1 MVYTK
6 DIEYEKRGF
15 DMKILILGAA
25 GQISKVLTNRLLQ
38 ETDAELVLYARN
50 ANKRIANS
58 YPNRITIIDGDFN
71 DSAKL
76 MKAMQDVEIVYLN
89 DMNSPDATQT
99 IVDAA
104 KKSGVAKI
112 IGATILGIYDE
123 VIGEFGK
130 WNARMVGRT
139 GTNRHKESAKIIEDS
154 GIDYTLLRLT
164 WLYNQDGN
172 ERYMVSQ
179 KGEPFIGAQVARQ
192 AVARL
197 IMDIIRNPAVYSNKS
212 LGVSEPNTNF
222 PKPSFY

>member
-1 MVYTK
+1 
-6 DIEYEKRGF
+6 
-15 DMKILILGAA
+15 MKILILGAA
-25 GQISKVLTNRLLQ
+25 GQISKMLINRLMQ
-38 ETDAELVLYARN
+38 ETDAELVQYARN
-50 ANKRIANS
+50 ANRRIANS
-58 YPNRITIIDGDFN
+58 DPSRITIVDGDFN

-76 MKAMQDVEIVYLN
+76 LEAMEGVAIVYLN
-89 DMNSPDATQT
+89 DMNSPETTQT

-154 GIDYTLLRLT
+154 GIDFTLLRLT
-164 WLYNQDGN
+164 WLYNQEGN
-172 ERYMVSQ
+172 ERYMLSK
-179 KGEPFIGAQVARQ
+179 KGEPFIGAQVSRQ

-197 IMDIIRNPAVYSNKS
+197 IMDIIENPAVYSNKS
-212 LGVSEPNTNF
+212 LGVSEPNTDF
-222 PKPSFY
+222 SKPSFY

>member
-1 MVYTK
+1 
-6 DIEYEKRGF
+6 
-15 DMKILILGAA
+15 MKILILGAA
-25 GQISKVLTNRLLQ
+25 GQISKMLINRLLQ
-38 ETDAELVLYARN
+38 ETDAELVQYARN
-50 ANKRIANS
+50 ANRRIANS
-58 YPNRITIIDGDFN
+58 DPSRITIVDGDFN

-76 MKAMQDVEIVYLN
+76 LEAMEGVAIVYLN
-89 DMNSPDATQT
+89 DMNSPEATQT

-130 WNARMVGRT
+130 WNARMVGRA

-154 GIDYTLLRLT
+154 GIDFTLLRLT
-164 WLYNQDGN
+164 WLYNQEDN

-197 IMDIIRNPAVYSNKS
+197 IMDIIENPAIYSNKS
-212 LGVSEPNTNF
+212 LGVSEPNTDF
-222 PKPSFY
+222 SKPSFY

>member
-1 MVYTK
+1 
-6 DIEYEKRGF
+6 
-15 DMKILILGAA
+15 MKILILGAA
-25 GQISKVLTNRLLQ
+25 GQISKMLTNRLLQ
-38 ETDAELVLYARN
+38 ETDAQLVLYARN
-50 ANKRIANS
+50 ANRRIANS
-58 YPNRITIIDGDFN
+58 EPSRVTNIDGDFN

-76 MKAMQDVEIVYLN
+76 LEVMEGVEIVYLN
-89 DMNSPDATQT
+89 DMNSPEATQT

-130 WNARMVGRT
+130 WNARMVGRS

-154 GIDYTLLRLT
+154 GIDFTLLRLT
-164 WLYNQDGN
+164 WLYNQEDN

-197 IMDIIRNPAVYSNKS
+197 IMDIIENPAIYSNKS
-212 LGVSEPNTNF
+212 LGVSEPNTDF

>member
-1 MVYTK
+1 
-6 DIEYEKRGF
+6 
-15 DMKILILGAA
+15 MKILILGAA
-25 GQISKVLTNRLLQ
+25 GQISKMLINRLLQ

-50 ANKRIANS
+50 ANRRIANS
-58 YPNRITIIDGDFN
+58 DPSRITIVDGDFN

-76 MKAMQDVEIVYLN
+76 LEAMEGVAIVYLN
-89 DMNSPDATQT
+89 DMNSPDAIQK

-104 KKSGVAKI
+104 KKSGVTKI

-139 GTNRHKESAKIIEDS
+139 GTNRHKDSAKIIEDS

-164 WLYNQDGN
+164 WLYNQEGN
-172 ERYMVSQ
+172 ERYTLSQ
-179 KGEPFIGAQVARQ
+179 KGEPFIGAQVSRQ

-197 IMDIIRNPAVYSNKS
+197 IMDIIENPAVYANKS
-212 LGVSEPNTNF
+212 LGVSEPNTDF

>member
-1 MVYTK
+1 
-6 DIEYEKRGF
+6 
-15 DMKILILGAA
+15 MKILILGAA
-25 GQISKVLTNRLLQ
+25 GQISKMVTEKLLQ
-38 ETDAELVLYARN
+38 ETDAELVLFARN
-50 ANKRIANS
+50 ANRRIINS
-58 YPNRITIIDGDFN
+58 DPSRITIVDGDFN

-76 MKAMQDVEIVYLN
+76 LEAMQGVAIVYLN

-123 VIGEFGK
+123 VVGEFGK

-139 GTNRHKESAKIIEDS
+139 GTDRHKESAKIIEDS

-164 WLYNQDGN
+164 WLYNQEGN
-172 ERYMVSQ
+172 EKYTVSQ
-179 KGEPFIGAQVARQ
+179 KGEPFIGAQVTRE

-197 IMDIIRNPAVYSNKS
+197 ITDIIENPIVHSNKS
-212 LGVSEPNTNF
+212 LGVSEPNTDF

>member
-1 MVYTK
+1 
-6 DIEYEKRGF
+6 
-15 DMKILILGAA
+15 MKILILGAA
-25 GQISKVLTNRLLQ
+25 GQISKMLINRLLQ

-50 ANKRIANS
+50 ANRRIANS
-58 YPNRITIIDGDFN
+58 DPSRITIVDGDFN
-71 DSAKL
+71 DSNKL
-76 MKAMQDVEIVYLN
+76 LEAMEVFAIVYLH
-89 DMNSPDATQT
+89 DMNSPEATQT

-154 GIDYTLLRLT
+154 GIDFTLLRLT
-164 WLYNQDGN
+164 WLYNQEDN

-197 IMDIIRNPAVYSNKS
+197 IMDIIENPAIYSNKS
-212 LGVSEPNTNF
+212 LGVSEPNTDF

>member
-1 MVYTK
+1 
-6 DIEYEKRGF
+6 
-15 DMKILILGAA
+15 MKILILGAA
-25 GQISKVLTNRLLQ
+25 GQISKMLINRLLQ

-50 ANKRIANS
+50 ANRRIANRDPS
-58 YPNRITIIDGDFN
+58 RITIVDGDFN

-76 MKAMQDVEIVYLN
+76 LEAMEGVAIVYLN
-89 DMNSPDATQT
+89 DMNSPETTQT

-130 WNARMVGRT
+130 WNARMVGLT

-154 GIDYTLLRLT
+154 GIDFTLLRLT
-164 WLYNQDGN
+164 WLYNQEDN

-197 IMDIIRNPAVYSNKS
+197 IMDIIENPAIYSNKS
-212 LGVSEPNTNF
+212 LGVSEPNTDF

>member
-1 MVYTK
+1 
-6 DIEYEKRGF
+6 
-15 DMKILILGAA
+15 MKILILGAA
-25 GQISKVLTNRLLQ
+25 GQISKMITKNLLQ

-50 ANKRIANS
+50 ANRRIANS
-58 YPNRITIIDGDFN
+58 DPSRITIIDGDFN

-76 MKAMQDVEIVYLN
+76 MEAMEGVEIVYLN
-89 DMNSPDATQT
+89 DMNSPEATQT

-154 GIDYTLLRLT
+154 GIDFTLLRLT
-164 WLYNQDGN
+164 WLYNQEGN
-172 ERYMVSQ
+172 EKYMVSQ
-179 KGEPFIGAQVARQ
+179 KGEPFIGAQVSRQ

-197 IMDIIRNPAVYSNKS
+197 IVYIIGNQAVYSNKS
-212 LGVSEPNTNF
+212 LGVSEPNTDF

>member
-1 MVYTK
+1 
-6 DIEYEKRGF
+6 
-15 DMKILILGAA
+15 MKILILGAA
-25 GQISKVLTNRLLQ
+25 GQISKMLINRLLQ

-50 ANKRIANS
+50 ANRRIANS
-58 YPNRITIIDGDFN
+58 DPSRITIVDGDFN

-76 MKAMQDVEIVYLN
+76 LEAMEGVAIVYLN
-89 DMNSPDATQT
+89 DMNSPETTQT

-130 WNARMVGRT
+130 WNARMVGCS

-154 GIDYTLLRLT
+154 GIDFTLLRLT
-164 WLYNQDGN
+164 WLYNQEDN

-197 IMDIIRNPAVYSNKS
+197 IMDIIENPAIYSNKS
-212 LGVSEPNTNF
+212 LGVSEPNTDF

>member
-1 MVYTK
+1 
-6 DIEYEKRGF
+6 
-15 DMKILILGAA
+15 MKILILGAA
-25 GQISKVLTNRLLQ
+25 GQISKMLTNRLLQ

-50 ANKRIANS
+50 ANRRIANS
-58 YPNRITIIDGDFN
+58 DPSRITIVDGDFN

-76 MKAMQDVEIVYLN
+76 LEAMEGVAIVYLN
-89 DMNSPDATQT
+89 DMNSPETTQT

-130 WNARMVGRT
+130 WNARMVGCS

-154 GIDYTLLRLT
+154 GIDFTLLRLT
-164 WLYNQDGN
+164 WLYNQEDN

-192 AVARL
+192 AVARM
-197 IMDIIRNPAVYSNKS
+197 IMDIIENPAIYSNKS
-212 LGVSEPNTNF
+212 LGVSEPNTDF

>member
-1 MVYTK
+1 
-6 DIEYEKRGF
+6 
-15 DMKILILGAA
+15 MKILILGAA
-25 GQISKVLTNRLLQ
+25 GQISKMLINRLLQ

-50 ANKRIANS
+50 ANRRIANS
-58 YPNRITIIDGDFN
+58 DPSRITIVDGDFN

-76 MKAMQDVEIVYLN
+76 LEAMEGVAIVYLN
-89 DMNSPDATQT
+89 DMNSPEATQT

-112 IGATILGIYDE
+112 IAATILGIYDE

-130 WNARMVGRT
+130 WNARMVGCS

-154 GIDYTLLRLT
+154 GIDFTLLRLT
-164 WLYNQDGN
+164 WLYNQEDN

-197 IMDIIRNPAVYSNKS
+197 IMDIIENPAIYSNKS
-212 LGVSEPNTNF
+212 LGVSEPNTDF

>member
-1 MVYTK
+1 
-6 DIEYEKRGF
+6 
-15 DMKILILGAA
+15 MKILILGAA
-25 GQISKVLTNRLLQ
+25 GQISKMLINRLLQ

-50 ANKRIANS
+50 ANRRIANS
-58 YPNRITIIDGDFN
+58 DPSRITIINGDFN

-76 MKAMQDVEIVYLN
+76 LEAMEGVAIVYLN
-89 DMNSPDATQT
+89 DMNSPETTQT

-130 WNARMVGRT
+130 WNARMVGCS

-154 GIDYTLLRLT
+154 GIDFTLLRLT
-164 WLYNQDGN
+164 WLYNQEDN

-197 IMDIIRNPAVYSNKS
+197 IMDIIENPAIYSNKS
-212 LGVSEPNTNF
+212 LGVSEPNTDF

>member
-1 MVYTK
+1 
-6 DIEYEKRGF
+6 
-15 DMKILILGAA
+15 MKILILGAA
-25 GQISKVLTNRLLQ
+25 GQISKMLINRLLQ
-38 ETDAELVLYARN
+38 ETDAELVQYARN
-50 ANKRIANS
+50 ANRRIANS
-58 YPNRITIIDGDFN
+58 DPSRITIVDGDFN

-76 MKAMQDVEIVYLN
+76 LEAMEGVAIVYLN
-89 DMNSPDATQT
+89 DMNSPEATQT

-130 WNARMVGRT
+130 WNARMVGCS

-154 GIDYTLLRLT
+154 GIDFTLLRLT
-164 WLYNQDGN
+164 WLYNQEDN

-197 IMDIIRNPAVYSNKS
+197 IMDIIENPAIYSNKS
-212 LGVSEPNTNF
+212 LGVSEPNTDF

>member
-1 MVYTK
+1 
-6 DIEYEKRGF
+6 
-15 DMKILILGAA
+15 MKILILGAA
-25 GQISKVLTNRLLQ
+25 GRISKMLTNRLLQ

-50 ANKRIANS
+50 ANRRIANS
-58 YPNRITIIDGDFN
+58 DPSRITIVDGDFN

-76 MKAMQDVEIVYLN
+76 LEAMEGVAIVYLN
-89 DMNSPDATQT
+89 DMNSPEATQT

-112 IGATILGIYDE
+112 IAATILGIYDE
-123 VIGEFGK
+123 VIGVFGK

-154 GIDYTLLRLT
+154 GIDFTLLRLT
-164 WLYNQDGN
+164 WLYNQEDN

-197 IMDIIRNPAVYSNKS
+197 IMDIIENPAVYSNKS
-212 LGVSEPNTNF
+212 LGVSEPNTDVS
-222 PKPSFY
+222 KPALY

>member
-1 MVYTK
+1 
-6 DIEYEKRGF
+6 
-15 DMKILILGAA
+15 MKILILGAA
-25 GQISKVLTNRLLQ
+25 GQISKMLINRLMQ
-38 ETDAELVLYARN
+38 ETDAELVQYARN
-50 ANKRIANS
+50 ANRRIANS
-58 YPNRITIIDGDFN
+58 DPSRITIVDGDFN

-76 MKAMQDVEIVYLN
+76 LEAMDGVAIVYLN
-89 DMNSPDATQT
+89 DMNSPEATQT

-112 IGATILGIYDE
+112 IAATILGIYDE

-154 GIDYTLLRLT
+154 GMDFTLLRLT
-164 WLYNQDGN
+164 WLYNQEDN

-197 IMDIIRNPAVYSNKS
+197 IMDIIENPAIYSNKS
-212 LGVSEPNTNF
+212 LGVSEPNTDF

>member
-1 MVYTK
+1 
-6 DIEYEKRGF
+6 
-15 DMKILILGAA
+15 MKILILGAA
-25 GQISKVLTNRLLQ
+25 GQISKMLINRLMQ
-38 ETDAELVLYARN
+38 ETDAELVQYARN
-50 ANKRIANS
+50 ANRRIANS
-58 YPNRITIIDGDFN
+58 DPSRITIVDGDFN

-76 MKAMQDVEIVYLN
+76 LEAMEGVAIVYLN
-89 DMNSPDATQT
+89 DMNSPETTQT

-130 WNARMVGRT
+130 WNARMVGCS

-154 GIDYTLLRLT
+154 GIDFTLLRLT
-164 WLYNQDGN
+164 WLYNQEDN

-179 KGEPFIGAQVARQ
+179 KGEPFIGAQVSRQ

-197 IMDIIRNPAVYSNKS
+197 IMDIIENPAVYSNKS
-212 LGVSEPNTNF
+212 LGVSEPNTDF
-222 PKPSFY
+222 SKPSFY

>member
-1 MVYTK
+1 
-6 DIEYEKRGF
+6 
-15 DMKILILGAA
+15 MKILILGAA
-25 GQISKVLTNRLLQ
+25 GQISKMLTNRLLQ

-50 ANKRIANS
+50 ANRRIANS
-58 YPNRITIIDGDFN
+58 DPIRITIIDGDFN

-76 MKAMQDVEIVYLN
+76 LEAMEGVAIVYLN
-89 DMNSPDATQT
+89 DMNSPEATQT

-112 IGATILGIYDE
+112 IAATILGIYDE

-139 GTNRHKESAKIIEDS
+139 GTNRHKESAKIIEES
-154 GIDYTLLRLT
+154 GIDFTLLRLT
-164 WLYNQDGN
+164 WLYNQEGN
-172 ERYMVSQ
+172 ERYTLSQ
-179 KGEPFIGAQVARQ
+179 KGESFIGAQVSRQ

-197 IMDIIRNPAVYSNKS
+197 IMDIIENPAVYSNES
-212 LGVSEPNTNF
+212 LGVSEPNTDF

>member
-1 MVYTK
+1 
-6 DIEYEKRGF
+6 
-15 DMKILILGAA
+15 MKILILGAA
-25 GQISKVLTNRLLQ
+25 GQISKMLINRLLQ
-38 ETDAELVLYARN
+38 ENDAELVLYARN
-50 ANKRIANS
+50 ANRRIANS
-58 YPNRITIIDGDFN
+58 DPSRITIVDGDFN

-76 MKAMQDVEIVYLN
+76 LEAMEGVAIVYLN
-89 DMNSPDATQT
+89 DMNSPETTQT

-154 GIDYTLLRLT
+154 GIDFTLLRLT
-164 WLYNQDGN
+164 WLYNQEDN

-192 AVARL
+192 AVARM
-197 IMDIIRNPAVYSNKS
+197 IIDIIENPAIYSNKS
-212 LGVSEPNTNF
+212 LGVSEPNTDF

>member
-1 MVYTK
+1 M
-6 DIEYEKRGF
+6 R
-15 DMKILILGAA
+15 ILILGAA
-25 GQISKVLTNRLLQ
+25 GQISKMLTNRLLQ

-50 ANKRIANS
+50 ANRRIANS
-58 YPNRITIIDGDFN
+58 DPSRVTVVDGDFN

-76 MKAMQDVEIVYLN
+76 LEAMKDVAIVYLN
-89 DMNSPDATQT
+89 DMNSPEATKT

-104 KKSGVAKI
+104 KKSGVSKI

-139 GTNRHKESAKIIEDS
+139 GTNRHKESAKIIEES
-154 GIDYTLLRLT
+154 GIDFTLLRLT
-164 WLYNQDGN
+164 WLYNQEGN
-172 ERYMVSQ
+172 EKYMFSQ
-179 KGEPFIGAQVARQ
+179 KGEPFIGAQVSRQ

-197 IMDIIRNPAVYSNKS
+197 IMDIIENPTIHSNKS
-212 LGVSEPNTNF
+212 LGISEPNTDF

>member
-1 MVYTK
+1 
-6 DIEYEKRGF
+6 
-15 DMKILILGAA
+15 MKILILGAA
-25 GQISKVLTNRLLQ
+25 GQISKMLINRLLQ
-38 ETDAELVLYARN
+38 ENDAELVLYARN
-50 ANKRIANS
+50 ANRRIANS
-58 YPNRITIIDGDFN
+58 DPSRITIVDGDFN

-76 MKAMQDVEIVYLN
+76 LEAMEGVAIVYLN
-89 DMNSPDATQT
+89 DMNSPEATQT

-154 GIDYTLLRLT
+154 GIDFTLLRLT
-164 WLYNQDGN
+164 WLYNQEDN

-192 AVARL
+192 AVARM
-197 IMDIIRNPAVYSNKS
+197 IIDIIENPAIYSNKS
-212 LGVSEPNTNF
+212 LGVSEPNTDF

>member
-1 MVYTK
+1 
-6 DIEYEKRGF
+6 
-15 DMKILILGAA
+15 MKILILGAA
-25 GQISKVLTNRLLQ
+25 GQISKMLINRLMQ
-38 ETDAELVLYARN
+38 ETDAELVQYARN
-50 ANKRIANS
+50 ANRRIANS
-58 YPNRITIIDGDFN
+58 DPSRITIVDGDFN

-76 MKAMQDVEIVYLN
+76 LEAMEGVAIVYLN
-89 DMNSPDATQT
+89 DMNSPEATQT

-112 IGATILGIYDE
+112 IAATILGIYDE

-154 GIDYTLLRLT
+154 GIDFTLLRLT
-164 WLYNQDGN
+164 WLYNQEDN

-197 IMDIIRNPAVYSNKS
+197 IMDIIENPAIYSNKS
-212 LGVSEPNTNF
+212 LGVSEPNTDF

>member
-1 MVYTK
+1 
-6 DIEYEKRGF
+6 
-15 DMKILILGAA
+15 MKILILGAA
-25 GQISKVLTNRLLQ
+25 GQISKMLINRLLQ

-50 ANKRIANS
+50 ANRRIANS
-58 YPNRITIIDGDFN
+58 DPSRITIVDGDFN

-76 MKAMQDVEIVYLN
+76 LEAMEGVAIVYLN
-89 DMNSPDATQT
+89 DMNSPEATQT

-130 WNARMVGRT
+130 WNARMVGCS

-154 GIDYTLLRLT
+154 GIDFTLLRLT
-164 WLYNQDGN
+164 WLYNQEDN

-192 AVARL
+192 AVARM
-197 IMDIIRNPAVYSNKS
+197 IMDIIENPAIYSNKS
-212 LGVSEPNTNF
+212 LGVSEPNTDF